1 MMKDQGMIPMMEE
14 TRTFDPPETVTQR
27 ARIKSL
33 EEYQKM
39 YRASLDDPQG
49 FWGACAGE
57 LVWTRPWDR
66 VLEDD
71 FQNGKVKWFV
81 GGKLNAAANCLDRHL
96 HTPRKDKVA
105 LLWEGESG
113 ETKTYTYQQLHAE
126 VCRFAN
132 ALRSLGVRK
141 GDRVAL
147 SLPMVPELPIA
158 MLACARIGAV
168 HSVVFSRFS
177 PESLRDRINDCGAT
191 VLITS
196 NVRLDCG
203 KVVPSKKNVDLAL
216 KGCPGVRSVIVVPRI
231 DRDVEM
237 VQGRDI
243 LSTELMARVGSS
255 TPSDP
260 EPMDAEDPLF
270 ILYTSGSTG
279 KPKGVLHT
287 TAGYLLHAKK
297 SFEWVFDSKDED
309 LFWCAEDISWI
320 TGHSYGVYGPLCS
333 GAGLLMFEGAFHYPQ
348 PDRLWEIVE
357 KHKVTVFYTTPAVLR
372 SCRKQ
377 GDTWPQRRDL
387 SSLRILGSVG
397 EPILPETWIWYHQV
411 IGKGRCPIVDTWWQT
426 ETGGILIA
434 PLPGAMPLKPG
445 SAALPFFGADPAV
458 LREDGSECELNE
470 GGYLVLRKPWPG
482 IMRMVHGD
490 PLGFKR
496 NYFSQFPG
504 AYFTGDGARKD
515 EDGYFWLLGRVDDVI
530 RSSGYR
536 LGTTEI
542 ENVLVSHEAV
552 AEAAVVGFPHELKGQ
567 GIYAFVTL
575 RPGFEK
581 TDETKKILLEH
592 VQRKIGPLATPDKIQ
607 LVDVLSKTLSGKIMR
622 RILRKIAAGDID
634 DLGDTS
640 TLADPSVVQDLLR
653 GRQ

>member
-1 MMKDQGMIPMMEE
+1 MMKDPEMISIIKE
-14 TRTFDPPETVTQR
+14 TRIFDPPEALSHH
-27 ARIKSL
+27 ARIKTM
-33 EEYQKM
+33 EEYKKM
-39 YRASLDDPQG
+39 YRTSLDDPQG
-49 FWGACAGE
+49 FWGTYAGE
-57 LVWTRPWDR
+57 LAWTKPWDH

-81 GGKLNAAANCLDRHL
+81 GGKLNAAYNCLDRHL
-96 HTPRKDKVA
+96 HTQRKDKVA
-105 LLWEGESG
+105 ILWEGESG
-113 ETKTYTYQQLHAE
+113 ETRTYTYQQLHAE

-141 GDRVAL
+141 GDRVVI
-147 SLPMVPELPIA
+147 SLPMIPELPIA

-177 PESLRDRINDCGAT
+177 PESLRERIIDCGAT

-196 NVRLDCG
+196 NYRLDCG
-203 KVVPSKKNVDLAL
+203 RVLPSKTNADVAL
-216 KGCPGVRSVIVVPRI
+216 KECPRVQSVVVVPRI
-231 DRDVEM
+231 EQHVEM

-243 LSTELMARVGSS
+243 LLTELMAREGSLA
-255 TPSDP
+255 PSDP
-260 EPMDAEDPLF
+260 EVMDAEDPLF

-279 KPKGVLHT
+279 KPKGVLHS
-287 TAGYLLHAKK
+287 TAGYLLHTKK
-297 SFEWVFDSKDED
+297 SFEWVFDYHDED
-309 LFWCAEDISWI
+309 VFWCAEDISWI

-333 GAGLLMFEGAFHYPQ
+333 GATLLMFEGAFNYPK

-357 KHKVTVFYTTPAVLR
+357 KHKVTIFYTTPAVLR
-372 SCRKQ
+372 SCKKQ
-377 GDTWPQRRDL
+377 GDEWPQKHDL

-397 EPILPETWIWYHQV
+397 EPIHPETWVWYHQV
-411 IGKGRCPIVDTWWQT
+411 IGKGKCPIVDTWWQT
-426 ETGGILIA
+426 ETGGILMT
-434 PLPGAMPLKPG
+434 PLPGAMSLKPG
-445 SAALPFFGADPAV
+445 STALPFFGADPAI

-490 PLGFKR
+490 PQGFKR
-496 NYFSQFPG
+496 NYFLQFPG
-504 AYFTGDGARKD
+504 VYFTGDGARKD
-515 EDGYFWLLGRVDDVI
+515 EDGYFWFLGRVDDVI

-542 ENVLVSHEAV
+542 ENVLLSHEAV

-575 RPGFEK
+575 RPGIEK
-581 TDETKKILLEH
+581 TEKMKGALIEH

-622 RILRKIAAGDID
+622 RILRKIAAGDIQ

-640 TLADPSVVQDLLR
+640 TLANPSVVKDLIR

>member
-1 MMKDQGMIPMMEE
+1 MKSQEMIAVMEE
-14 TRTFDPPETVTQR
+14 TRTFSPPETLARR
-27 ARIKSL
+27 ARINSM
-33 EEYQKM
+33 EEYRKL
-39 YRASLDDPQG
+39 YRISLDDPQG
-49 FWGACAGE
+49 FWGTYANE
-57 LVWTRPWDR
+57 LVWTKRWDR

-81 GGKLNAAANCLDRHL
+81 GGKLNAAYNCLDRHL
-96 HTPRKDKVA
+96 NPERKDKVA
-105 LLWEGESG
+105 ILWEGEAR
-113 ETKTYTYQQLHAE
+113 ETKTYTYRQLHAE

-132 ALRSLGVRK
+132 VLRSLGVRK
-141 GDRVAL
+141 GDRVAI
-147 SLPMVPELPIA
+147 SLPMIPELPIA

-177 PESLRDRINDCGAT
+177 PESLRERINDCGAT
-191 VLITS
+191 LLITS
-196 NVRLDCG
+196 DVQLDCG
-203 KVVPSKKNVDLAL
+203 RILPSKKNADVAL
-216 KGCPGVRSVIVVPRI
+216 KECPRVESVVVVPRVQQ
-231 DRDVEM
+231 DVEW
-237 VQGRDI
+237 VQGRDY
-243 LSTELMARVGSS
+243 LWTERMAREEFS

-279 KPKGVLHT
+279 KPKGVLHS

-297 SFEWVFDSKDED
+297 SFEWVFDCKDED
-309 LFWCAEDISWI
+309 IFWCAEDIGWI

-333 GAGLLMFEGAFHYPQ
+333 GATLLMFEGRFNYPK

-377 GDTWPQRRDL
+377 GDEWPQKHDL

-397 EPILPETWIWYHQV
+397 EPIHPETWRWYHQV
-411 IGKGRCPIVDTWWQT
+411 IGKGTCPIVDTWWQT
-426 ETGGILIA
+426 ETGGILIS

-445 SAALPFFGADPAV
+445 SAALPFFGADPAI

-482 IMRMVHGD
+482 IMRSVHGA
-490 PLGFKR
+490 PEGFKK
-496 NYFSQFPG
+496 NYFHPFPG
-504 AYFTGDGARKD
+504 LFFTGDGARKD
-515 EDGYFWLLGRVDDVI
+515 EDGYFWFLGRVDDVI

-536 LGTTEI
+536 IGATEI
-542 ENVLVSHEAV
+542 ENVLLSHEAV
-552 AEAAVVGFPHELKGQ
+552 AEVAVVGFPDELKGQ

-575 RPGFEK
+575 RSGVEK
-581 TDETKKILLEH
+581 TEEVKRALIEH
-592 VQRKIGPLATPDKIQ
+592 VQRKIGPLAVPDKIQ

-622 RILRKIAAGDID
+622 RILRKIAAGDIR

-640 TLADPSVVQDLLR
+640 TLADPSVVTDLIQ